1 MSDTV
6 APLAAEGADRSAAP
20 VWTGLAAAGRAV
32 PVALLAALPGLVFV
46 AGFDHLAYG
55 LGLLAGIVLAGL
67 VVAPRVAGLGA
78 ATIPDAL
85 ARRFGR
91 TTALIA
97 GVVLV
102 LVVLPLLTAELA
114 LVGVVAEAAVGAPYL
129 AAILVTLALAAAA
142 ALRFNDRA
150 LGRMAV
156 AAYALLAIGLL
167 VPLALMAFKT
177 HGLVFPHIAY
187 GEALPTVDNL
197 EEQLVEN
204 GLVDFDTFGLHV
216 TPFLRLTGLDLFALV
231 IALALGTAVL
241 PHLVSALATGARPAA
256 ARFAGAWTAL
266 FVMLILMTVPALAA
280 YAKLAI
286 YGAMT
291 ASTPLAALPAWL
303 EAPLRADLA
312 HIHGTSLAMLD
323 QATKAVAAGATDPS
337 ALGDHI
343 AAHAL
348 TMGERWNALDGQVRR
363 AIIETARTLGAGAS
377 ASAADIWQ
385 AYLAQ
390 VLPVAAAAAGNE
402 AATLTQAALVIE
414 PEGLLLALP
423 GLSGAPVQGAIL
435 IAVSVLAMALVVAT
449 ALIRALLSL
458 GAGEQATGTS
468 WRGPALAI
476 GVAVAAAGIA
486 TLRPDDLVTV
496 VVSALSLGAAGLFPV
511 LALGLAWRRAT
522 AAGAMAAIV
531 LGAGVTLYYDVGIQ
545 VFPTAFYRTWAPLSN
560 AGEFAIEEFTAL
572 ETEAREAEDD
582 ETKATAAAALEKL
595 ARGTATRAGLANW
608 FGIDSAS
615 GAVFGVP
622 LGLAVLVL
630 VSLATRRRLRRV
642 EET

>member
-1 MSDTV
+1 MSDTA
-6 APLAAEGADRSAAP
+6 APLAPQQAERGTAP
-20 VWTGLAAAGRAV
+20 VWTGLSAAGRAI

-91 TTALIA
+91 ATALIA
-97 GVVLV
+97 AVVIV

-114 LVGVVAEAAVGAPYL
+114 LVGVVAEAAFGMPHL
-129 AAILVTLALAAAA
+129 AAILIVLALSAAG
-142 ALRFNDRA
+142 ALRLGDRG
-150 LGRMAV
+150 LGWMAV
-156 AAYALLAIGLL
+156 GAYALVALSLL
-167 VPLALMAFKT
+167 VPLVLMAFET

-187 GEALPTVDNL
+187 GEVLPTVDGL
-197 EEQLVEN
+197 EQQLVEN

-231 IALALGTAVL
+231 VALALGTAVL
-241 PHLVSALATGARPAA
+241 PHLVSALTAGRRPAA

-266 FVMLILMTVPALAA
+266 FVMLVLITVPALAA

-286 YGAMT
+286 YGAM
-291 ASTPLAALPAWL
+291 AANTPLAALPSWL

-312 HIHGTSLAMLD
+312 HVHGTSLAMLD
-323 QATKAVAAGATDPS
+323 QAMKAVSAGATDPA
-337 ALGDHI
+337 ALADQL

-348 TMGERWNALDGQVRR
+348 AMGERWNTLDEQVRA

-377 ASAADIWQ
+377 ATDVWQ
-385 AYLAQ
+385 AYIGR

-414 PEGLLLALP
+414 PAGLLLALP
-423 GLSGAPVQGAIL
+423 GLSGAPGWVAIL
-435 IAVSVLAMALVVAT
+435 IAVGMLAMALVVAT

-458 GAGEQATGTS
+458 GAGEQAAPTS
-468 WRGPALAI
+468 WRRPAVAI
-476 GVAVAAAGIA
+476 GVAVGAAGIA
-486 TLRPDDLVTV
+486 ALRPDDLVTI
-496 VVSALSLGAAGLFPV
+496 VVSALSLGAAGVFPV
-511 LALGLAWRRAT
+511 LALGLAWKRAT
-522 AAGAMAAIV
+522 AAGAMAAIL
-531 LGAGVTLYYDVGIQ
+531 LGAGVTLYYDIGIQ
-545 VFPTAFYRTWAPLSN
+545 VFPAAFYRTWAPLSN

-582 ETKATAAAALEKL
+582 ETRATAAAALEKL
-595 ARGTATRAGLANW
+595 ARGTATRAGLASW

-615 GAVFGVP
+615 GAIFGVP
-622 LGLAVLVL
+622 LGLAALVI
-630 VSLATRRRLRRV
+630 VSLLTRGRRHER
-642 EET
+642 T